1 VKQASTYAS
10 LRWASVSRSPAR
22 LTDRKARAPAARPIA
37 ARRGEPEGL
46 TKVELELRDG
56 RYLLAYSR
64 DNAGEHA

>member
-1 VKQASTYAS
+1 
-10 LRWASVSRSPAR
+10 VSRSPAR

-37 ARRGEPEGL
+37 ARRSEPEGL

-64 DNAGEHA
+64 DNAGNHA